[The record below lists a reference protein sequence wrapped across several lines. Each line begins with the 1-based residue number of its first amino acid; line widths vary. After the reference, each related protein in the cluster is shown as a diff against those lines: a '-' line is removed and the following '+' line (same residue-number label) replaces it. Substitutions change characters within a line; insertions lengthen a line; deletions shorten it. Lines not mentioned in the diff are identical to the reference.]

1 MTDFV
6 ATHRITHEASLKML
20 QAGVAKA
27 KELGVKISL
36 AVVDA
41 SGQTIAFLMMDGAR
55 FFSGRTTI
63 KKAITS
69 ASQRLPTGYAPEE
82 RVLSMQIRMDG
93 DFTNVLGGFPVW
105 MEGQVVG
112 GVAAGGAKEEED
124 AIIAKAALDALGL
137 PSPKS

>member
-1 MTDFV
+1 MADFA

-27 KELGVKISL
+27 NEIGVKVSL

-41 SGQTIAFLMMDGAR
+41 SGQMIAFLMMDGAR

-93 DFTNVLGGFPVW
+93 DFTNVLGGFPVT
-105 MEGQVVG
+105 MQGQVIG

-137 PSPKS
+137 PKA

>member
-1 MTDFV
+1 MTDFT

-20 QAGVAKA
+20 QAGVVKA
-27 KELGVKISL
+27 NQLGVKVSL

-41 SGQTIAFLMMDGAR
+41 SGQMIAFLMMDGAR

-112 GVAAGGAKEEED
+112 GIAAGGAKEEED

-137 PSPKS
+137 PPPKV

>member
-1 MTDFV
+1 MSDFV
-6 ATHRITHEASLKML
+6 PTHRITHEASLKML

-27 KELGVKISL
+27 NELGVKISL

-41 SGQTIAFLMMDGAR
+41 SGQLIAFLMMDGAR

-69 ASQRLPTGYAPEE
+69 ASQRLPTGYAPED

-93 DFTNVLGGFPVW
+93 DFTNVLGGFPVTVA
-105 MEGQVVG
+105 GQVIG

-124 AIIAKAALDALGL
+124 AVVAKAALEAVA
-137 PSPKS
+137 S